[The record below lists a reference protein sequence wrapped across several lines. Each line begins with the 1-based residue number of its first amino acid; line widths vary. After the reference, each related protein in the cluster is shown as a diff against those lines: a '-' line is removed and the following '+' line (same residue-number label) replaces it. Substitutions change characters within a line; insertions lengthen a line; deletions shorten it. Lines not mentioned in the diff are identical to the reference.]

1 MDRRVT
7 PARRVTSPFWGPPP
21 PCKQALSSYT
31 FYGGNVVSVLVR
43 SLFFHCGSFSPW
55 WPLAFLIFSPPLQN
69 SHDFLLTKKCPPLF
83 YSSRSSSLSLFFSRW
98 ASLTCRL
105 LSPFLSLSLYL
116 LIPNLWTWQSKL
128 NTLDAFPF
136 RLYWLFSCLCLARR
150 GWLCDSPPK

>member
-7 PARRVTSPFWGPPP
+7 PAKRVTSPFWGTPP

-31 FYGGNVVSVLVR
+31 FYGGNVVLVLVR

-55 WPLAFLIFSPPLQN
+55 WPLAFFIFSPPLQN
-69 SHDFLLTKKCPPLF
+69 SHHFLPTKKCPPLF

-105 LSPFLSLSLYL
+105 LSPFLSLSLSL
-116 LIPNLWTWQSKL
+116 SLS
-128 NTLDAFPF
+128 
-136 RLYWLFSCLCLARR
+136 FSITKSSIRLCLSDQIYVHTFP
-150 GWLCDSPPK
+150 WKIHKDT

>member
-7 PARRVTSPFWGPPP
+7 PAKRVTSPFWGTPP

-31 FYGGNVVSVLVR
+31 FYGGNVVLVLVR

-55 WPLAFLIFSPPLQN
+55 WPLAFFIFSPPLQILIIFFQQKN
-69 SHDFLLTKKCPPLF
+69 VLLCFIRLALALCRSFSLVELRWPVAYFLLF
-83 YSSRSSSLSLFFSRW
+83 SLFLFI
-98 ASLTCRL
+98 
-105 LSPFLSLSLYL
+105 Y
-116 LIPNLWTWQSKL
+116 IPNLWTWQSKL